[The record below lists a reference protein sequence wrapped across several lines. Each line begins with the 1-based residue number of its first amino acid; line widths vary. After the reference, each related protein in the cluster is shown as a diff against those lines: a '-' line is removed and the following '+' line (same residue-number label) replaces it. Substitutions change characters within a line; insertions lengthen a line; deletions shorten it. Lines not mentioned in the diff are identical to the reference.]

1 MSRII
6 YTDFSDHNDL
16 NALDAKIKRYYA
28 IQQTLGKSREYL
40 VGLAMKY
47 RKDNHITVTPSL
59 VELRSKH
66 HHLLSLEIK
75 IKNNEEYAAKVEL
88 GLLLARK
95 EIDRILGKYPEDK
108 Y

>member
-47 RKDNHITVTPSL
+47 RNRLLNYAVSIIIYSV
-59 VELRSKH
+59 LR
-66 HHLLSLEIK
+66 
-75 IKNNEEYAAKVEL
+75 
-88 GLLLARK
+88 
-95 EIDRILGKYPEDK
+95 
-108 Y
+108 